1 MCTSTLAQ
9 SFYNRHVLPLVSALL
24 STKVTNFEGSCSV
37 GEVQLLQAEIPKD
50 LQNKPYQHLLETFLR
65 PHEGSLDLLPLG
77 LYRRHDGAGD
87 GDCYYTFTN
96 PAPNTV
102 VHSEDRVFYL
112 MRTKPWKK
120 MAK

>member
-50 LQNKPYQHLLETFLR
+50 LQVTTLFQAQSFYSQCHPVTFCFLF
-65 PHEGSLDLLPLG
+65 LAD
-77 LYRRHDGAGD
+77 
-87 GDCYYTFTN
+87 
-96 PAPNTV
+96 
-102 VHSEDRVFYL
+102 
-112 MRTKPWKK
+112 
-120 MAK
+120 